1 MLENG
6 KMEENDDMFIV
17 VIGNESD
24 QTFPAPMQIKEE
36 VLEESAVEDVED
48 VINKAKEFGEVVD
61 VKCQTV
67 KEDYDRNVDIQH
79 DFEYE
84 FVDVDFIKS
93 EKDESD
99 EISDEDA
106 RTMKTRIK
114 GLKIKRRKLLKPSER
129 RSYIKELKEQFPELQ
144 DDEELLVRC
153 LVEIMKTTKP
163 PPPPLDYYVM
173 DGIMLECVICGTHNE
188 SIPAAGRHYQEKHGE
203 RYLYCY
209 ACGANFRSTT
219 NLYKHEKRCEAP
231 HIKLVLRARALSLGR
246 KGRSRPFLP
255 KFDNTEP
262 RRYSKN
268 IRYNCDECS
277 ASFSTKYSLQAHQL
291 LHRGLRPYRCP
302 VCPCAYTSSTVLTR
316 HMKKH
321 GSSRFVCAHCDRSFN
336 VKAALVAH
344 LNTHLPEKKFA
355 CPECP
360 KRYSQKSALMLHER
374 RVHRRLPP
382 PAACRLCDN
391 RYPRMSVLKEHM
403 RKVHGME
410 LMTRK
415 MFFKKLPTLS
425 DTQLHQAKVILK
437 HEVHENDYYMS
448 KHT

>member
-1 MLENG
+1 
-6 KMEENDDMFIV
+6 MEENDDMFIV

-262 RRYSKN
+262 RRY
-268 IRYNCDECS
+268 NCDECS

-344 LNTHLPEKKFA
+344 LNTHL
-355 CPECP
+355 
-360 KRYSQKSALMLHER
+360 RMLQY
-374 RVHRRLPP
+374 LTFK
-382 PAACRLCDN
+382 
-391 RYPRMSVLKEHM
+391 YPRMSVLKEHM